1 MANLQE
7 LKEAVI
13 KRDGDAV
20 FELTKKALS
29 ADMSARDILD
39 KGLIPGLQKVGE
51 LFGKGE
57 YFLPELI
64 LAADAAAE
72 ALKVLDPILSEEG
85 GPPKG
90 RYLIGTVKGD
100 VHDLGKNIVIMMLKG
115 NGWDVTDLGVDVSPE
130 DFCSAVE
137 SGDHRILG
145 LSCLLTM
152 TMPEAAETIK
162 ALETAGLRE
171 KIKVMVGGAPTSPE
185 WAETIGAD
193 AHAKDGPSAA
203 KIAAELVGKP

>member
-1 MANLQE
+1 MANLPE
-7 LKEAVI
+7 LKEAII
-13 KRDGDAV
+13 KMDGDAV
-20 FELTKKALS
+20 FELTNRAIS
-29 ADMSARDILD
+29 EDVSARDILD
-39 KGLIPGLQKVGE
+39 EGLIPGLQEVGE

-100 VHDLGKNIVIMMLKG
+100 VHDLGKNIVIMMLRG
-115 NGWDVTDLGVDVSPE
+115 NGWDVTDLGVDVSAE

-137 SGDHRILG
+137 AGDYRVLG

-152 TMPEAAETIK
+152 TMPEAARTIE
-162 ALETAGLRE
+162 ALESAGIKE

-185 WAETIGAD
+185 WAESIGAD

-203 KIAAELVGKP
+203 RIAATLVGNS